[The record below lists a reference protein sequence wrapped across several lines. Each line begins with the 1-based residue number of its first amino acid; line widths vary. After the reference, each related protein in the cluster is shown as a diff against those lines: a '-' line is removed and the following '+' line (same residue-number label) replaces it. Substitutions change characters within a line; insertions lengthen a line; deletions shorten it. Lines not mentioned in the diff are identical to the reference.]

1 MSYIQ
6 NQIDEKEFHFT
17 GKGKDGLK
25 LHFVRRGSG
34 KPVILL
40 HGWPGFW
47 YDWRAVIP
55 QLSQHA
61 DVIAPDLRGFGDS
74 EKPEGDPVL
83 LYAPEVHAADLIT
96 LMDSLG
102 IQKAVFA
109 AHDIGATIAQ
119 TLATVYPDRVESLVL
134 LNPPYPGI
142 GTRRF
147 APEIQG
153 QFWYQHFHNLQLAEK
168 LVGYNKETVG
178 MYIEHFYRH
187 WIGNNESLRN
197 ADLQYIIDKYS
208 NPGAFK
214 ASIAYYR
221 ARANAKTKQAV
232 SNGAVRKIRQPTSI
246 LWGKKD
252 PIILA
257 EWSDRM
263 DEYFTRASLNL
274 LEGVGHFVP
283 FEAPDQVIDAI
294 IEQLNKDSTSSNVE
308 INTGER

>member
-1 MSYIQ
+1 MSLFQ
-6 NQIDEKEFHFT
+6 NQDEFHFT
-17 GKGKDGLK
+17 GKGKDGVK
-25 LHFVRRGSG
+25 LHFVRKGEG

-55 QLSQHA
+55 QLSKET

-74 EKPEGDPVL
+74 DKPVGDPVL
-83 LYAPEVHAADLIT
+83 LYSPEVHAEDLIS

-102 IQKAVFA
+102 ISKAVFA

-119 TLATVYPDRVESLVL
+119 TLAKLYPDRVESLVL

-142 GTRRF
+142 GSRRF

-168 LVGYNKETVG
+168 LVGYNEETVG
-178 MYIEHFYRH
+178 MYIEHFYQH
-187 WIGNNESLRN
+187 WIGKNECLD
-197 ADLQYIIDKYS
+197 AEELQYIIDKYS
-208 NPGAFK
+208 VPGAFT

-232 SNGAVRKIRQPTSI
+232 TSSSVRKITQQTSI
-246 LWGKKD
+246 LWGKND
-252 PIILA
+252 PVILA
-257 EWSDRM
+257 EWSDRI
-263 DEYFTRASLNL
+263 DDYFSNASLEL

-283 FEAPDQVIDAI
+283 FEAPDQVIEAI
-294 IEQLNKDSTSSNVE
+294 IKQLELKD
-308 INTGER
+308 RK

>member
-1 MSYIQ
+1 MSLFH
-6 NQIDEKEFHFT
+6 NQKEEKEFCFT
-17 GKGKDGLK
+17 GKGKGGLT
-25 LHFVRRGSG
+25 LHYVRMGYG

-47 YDWRAVIP
+47 YDWRSVIP
-55 QLSQHA
+55 QLSEHA

-83 LYAPEVHAADLIT
+83 LFSPEVHAADLIT

-102 IQKAVFA
+102 LQKAVFA

-119 TLATVYPDRVESLVL
+119 TLATIYPERVDSLVL

-147 APEIQG
+147 APDMQG
-153 QFWYQHFHNLQLAEK
+153 QFWYQHFHNLHLAEK

-178 MYIEHFYRH
+178 MYIEYFYRH
-187 WIGNNESLRN
+187 WIGNNESLSN
-197 ADLQYIIDKYS
+197 AELQYIIDKYS
-208 NPGAFK
+208 IPGAFK
-214 ASIAYYR
+214 SSIAYYR

-232 SNGAVRKIRQPTSI
+232 SKGEVMKIRQPTSI

-252 PIILA
+252 PVILA
-257 EWSDRM
+257 EWSDRI
-263 DEYFTRASLNL
+263 DEYFTRASLEI

-283 FEAPDQVIDAI
+283 FEAPKQVIDAI
-294 IEQLNKDSTSSNVE
+294 IKQLEQKDDASASVHINKNH
-308 INTGER
+308 